1 MDKLMN
7 KVNVLGAVVQ
17 GGTLGYKRRPDLFVG
32 DEKQG
37 YIKGDLMDANA
48 VSQLV
53 SDAIN
58 EGGQGDTS
66 TIEEINEQIVDIN
79 TRLIR
84 LSSGSGSESADDTKS
99 IRAIAAEEAAK
110 VELEVYNKS
119 EVDTQTQTIVNLI
132 NQKQMEVGA
141 VPNDITP
148 TEGSSNWVTSGGI
161 NDLYREKNTIFDITV
176 TSGWKNGNTV
186 SLLSGQTYHVVI
198 TNSDTNVLTYFK
210 VHDTDD
216 NQSQPLAI
224 PGNKITG
231 IFETDYIP
239 ETDVTSVDFYAQKAS
254 QFVITQVNNKKIL
267 LTKDDIVNDA
277 ENGGEKKVLSAERG
291 KQLGDSIRIINQ
303 FSLPLSHGHINT
315 QRYGQESLVY
325 ATACFEN
332 SGFKSLKIRDGY
344 EYVLYASDSAVY
356 GTGTTTTIIGTYTSE
371 LYVNNSNLAYFWIDV
386 KRIDGEEIS
395 PDELFDIVLLESDNS
410 EYNFGSI
417 NNVRDYYK
425 YANEISL
432 TDIEYINGEGVGI
445 NGITTNDSHSR
456 TKNIDVSKFD
466 AIKAYV
472 NSSYDTIQFS
482 KKVRCAWFNVNNELV
497 GISDICITTQD
508 NYVII
513 GVPKNAKYVSIDA
526 KGNSGWYK
534 LSVLKH
540 EVSASDAHYYT
551 NKLNCI
557 GNLKDVSL
565 IICSGQ
571 SLMVGADA
579 PGISYKESYYPLR
592 MIGYVSSNAVN
603 FSPLVNAQGSLGY
616 EKPDRGIGE
625 MFVESIERENGVSAY
640 ANEWERHLI
649 VFANLAVGGK
659 TIAELTDDSLF
670 SRVADT
676 ISNTKTLCDK
686 FGLEMDAP
694 IWVWMQGEQDIK
706 EAMSSAD
713 YKEAL
718 LAYQNKI
725 CNTLSTIAGIT
736 KRPKCVIYQ
745 PASQCLYSQVYNYSN
760 PYLEFLNAYVELL
773 RDNDEFLASTPAYIF
788 DGADNV
794 GGFVHLNPRSY
805 KTLGAYSGY
814 TIKKYLIDNIAV
826 KGVIPIDISVDNT
839 TIKIKYNVPC
849 PPLRIDTEWVKETP
863 LVNGVHTYGYNVVKN
878 DDTELISSVSVF
890 DDTVT
895 IECIES
901 PIGAKLRYGL
911 NGDRIHMSGSN
922 YWGIDGRIYGGRGNI
937 RDSQGDYVQKEIRE
951 LGQTMRLDNWAYCFE
966 KLLEE

>member
-1 MDKLMN
+1 MTAKRKITDKN
-7 KVNVLGAVVQ
+7 GVQVFPITHTKAVFDDNGNSV
-17 GGTLGYKRRPDLFVG
+17 
-32 DEKQG
+32 
-37 YIKGDLMDANA
+37 
-48 VSQLV
+48 
-53 SDAIN
+53 
-58 EGGQGDTS
+58 
-66 TIEEINEQIVDIN
+66 EQRLQEQVDI
-79 TRLIR
+79 
-84 LSSGSGSESADDTKS
+84 
-99 IRAIAAEEAAK
+99 
-110 VELEVYNKS
+110 
-119 EVDTQTQTIVNLI
+119 I

-141 VPNDITP
+141 VPSDITP
-148 TEGSSNWVTSGGI
+148 TKGSSHWVTSGGI
-161 NDLYREKNTIFDITV
+161 NNLYREKNTIFDITV
-176 TSGWKNGNTV
+176 ASGWKNGNAV

-210 VHDTDD
+210 VHDAGG

-224 PGNKITG
+224 PNNRITG

-239 ETDVTSVDFYAQKAS
+239 ETDVTSVDFYAGNAS
-254 QFVITQVNNKKIL
+254 QLVITEANNKKIL
-267 LTKDDIVNDA
+267 LTKDDIVNDV
-277 ENGGEKKVLSAERG
+277 ENGGEKKVLSAEQG
-291 KQLGDSIRIINQ
+291 KQLGGSIRIINQ
-303 FSLPLSHGHINT
+303 FSLPLSHGHINGT
-315 QRYGQESLVY
+315 RFATESMVY
-325 ATACFEN
+325 AMACFEN

-371 LYVNNSNLAYFWIDV
+371 LYINNSNLAYFWIDV
-386 KRIDGEEIS
+386 KRTDGEEIP

-432 TDIEYINGEGVGI
+432 TDIEYISGEGIFI
-445 NGITTNDSHSR
+445 NGITTADSYSR
-456 TKNIDVSKFD
+456 TKNIDVSRFD

-472 NSSYDTIQFS
+472 KSSYDTVGFG
-482 KKVRCAWFNVNNELV
+482 KKVKCAWFNADNELV

-508 NYVII
+508 NYVVI

-526 KGNSGWYK
+526 SGASGWYK
-534 LSVLKH
+534 LSVLRH
-540 EVSASDAHYYT
+540 EVSALDAHYYT

-579 PGISYKESYYPLR
+579 PGISFKESYYPLR
-592 MIGYVSSNAVN
+592 MLGYISSNAVN

-625 MFVESIERENGVSAY
+625 MFVESIERENNVSAY

-649 VFANLAVGGK
+649 VFANVAVGGK

-670 SRVADT
+670 SRVANA
-676 ISNTKTLCDK
+676 ISNTKMLCDK

-725 CNTLSTIAGIT
+725 CNSLSTIAGIT

-745 PASQCLYSQVYNYSN
+745 PASQCLYTQDYGFNN
-760 PYLEFLNAYVELL
+760 PYHQFLNAYVELL
-773 RDNDEFLASTPAYIF
+773 KDNDEFLASSPAYIY
-788 DGADNV
+788 DVSDA
-794 GGFVHLNPRSY
+794 GGRFVHLNARSY
-805 KTLGAYSGY
+805 KVLGAYSGY
-814 TIKKYLIDNIAV
+814 TIKKYLIDGISM
-826 KGVIPIDISVDNT
+826 KGVIPINISVDNN

-863 LVNGVHTYGYNVVKN
+863 LVNGVHTYGFNVVKS

-911 NGDRIHMSGSN
+911 NGDRIKIVASD
-922 YWGIDGRIYGGRGNI
+922 YWGVDGRIYGGRGNI
-937 RDSQGDYVQKEIRE
+937 RDCQGDFVYKEIKE
-951 LGQTMRLDNWAYCFE
+951 LGGIKMKMHNWAYCFE